1 MKGLVASLI
10 VVGSLLLVGGGT
22 VFAIGVARANKDA
35 NVVTKEYPIE
45 GYSNVNID
53 LQTADLEFKVSTDGT
68 RKVVCVEREKRYHT
82 VNVENDTLV
91 IKGFDSRK
99 WYENVFSFD
108 WKPMSVTVY
117 APSEAYNEGVIKTD
131 TGNIVIPSDY
141 TFDKLNV
148 EASTGNINVKSNV
161 TTTTNVK
168 ASTGNV
174 SLEMKT
180 KNLTVN
186 TSTGDVDLNKV
197 DVEEKAIINTST
209 GHIHLTETKAQ
220 NMELK
225 ASTGNV
231 KLINTIVEEN
241 MNIKTS
247 TGDVRFDDSDAN
259 VLIEVKTSTG
269 DVEGTLLTGKNFQL
283 STHTGYIK
291 PVESVTGLGTCKVTT
306 DTGNIK
312 LSVK

>member
-1 MKGLVASLI
+1 MKGLVVSLI
-10 VVGSLLLVGGGT
+10 VVGSILLVGGGV
-22 VFAIGVARANKDA
+22 VFAMGVARANKDA
-35 NVVTKEYPIE
+35 NLVTKEYAVE

-82 VNVENDTLV
+82 VTVENDTLV

-99 WYENVFSFD
+99 WYESVFSFD
-108 WKPMSVTVY
+108 WKPMSITVY
-117 APSEAYNEGVIKTD
+117 APSETYGEGVINTD
-131 TGNIVIPSDY
+131 TGNIIIPSDY

-148 EASTGNINVKSNV
+148 EASTGNIIIKSNAA
-161 TTTTNVK
+161 TSANVK

-174 SLEMKT
+174 SLETKT

-197 DVEEKAIINTST
+197 DVEEKVTINTST
-209 GHIHLTETKAQ
+209 GHIHLTDAKAQ

-231 KLINTIVEEN
+231 KLNSTIVEKN

-247 TGDVRFDDSDAN
+247 TGEVRFNDSDAN
-259 VLIEVKTSTG
+259 ELIEVKTSTG

-291 PVESVTGLGTCKVTT
+291 PVDSVTGLGTCKVTT

>member
-1 MKGLVASLI
+1 MKGLVVSLI

-22 VFAIGVARANKDA
+22 VFAIGVARANKNA
-35 NVVTKEYPIE
+35 KIVTKEYAVE
-45 GYSNVNID
+45 GYSNINID

-82 VNVENDTLV
+82 VNVENNTLV

-99 WYENVFSFD
+99 WYENIFRFD
-108 WKPMSVTVY
+108 WKPMSITVY
-117 APSEAYNEGVIKTD
+117 APSEAYGDGVIKTD

-148 EASTGNINVKSNV
+148 QASTGNIKIKSNAV
-161 TTTTNVK
+161 TSASVK

-186 TSTGDVDLNKV
+186 TSTGDVDFNKV
-197 DVEEKAIINTST
+197 DVEEKVIINTST
-209 GHIHLTETKAQ
+209 GHIHLTETKAR

-231 KLINTIVEEN
+231 KLANTIVEEN

-291 PVESVTGLGTCKVTT
+291 PVDSVTGLGTCKVST